1 MTDVVPPMATRR
13 KTFRKALRSLNL
25 WIGLVLL
32 LFIVFLAVLAPVL
45 GPEGYDRQ
53 NLMARLQPPS
63 ADFPLGTDHLGRSVL
78 TRLAYGAS
86 ITLQIGILAVLIGAV
101 FGTFF
106 GLLAGYVGGRFERFV
121 MGVMDVLLAFPGI
134 FLAIGLIAALGP
146 GFYNVTIAVGIN
158 NIPIFARLVRGQ
170 VLSVKSTEFV
180 EAAHGLG
187 VRVPGVLSRHILPS
201 VVAPIIVMV
210 SLRLASSILAAASL
224 SFLGLGIQAPLAEWG
239 AMIDDGRRYIRNSWW
254 VATFPGLALMFTV
267 ISFNLLSDG
276 FRDLFDPR
284 SR

>member
-1 MTDVVPPMATRR
+1 MTETVPAMSSRR

-25 WIGLVLL
+25 WVGAVLL
-32 LFIVFLAVLAPVL
+32 LMIVALALLAPVI
-45 GPEGYDRQ
+45 GPEGYDKQ
-53 NLMARLQPPS
+53 NLLARLQPPS
-63 ADFPLGTDHLGRSVL
+63 AEFPMGTDHLGRSVL
-78 TRLAYGAS
+78 SRLAYGAG
-86 ITLQIGILAVLIGAV
+86 ITLQIGLLAVAIGAV
-101 FGTFF
+101 FGTLF
-106 GLLAGYVGGRFERFV
+106 GLLAGYIGGRFERFV

-146 GFYNVTIAVGIN
+146 GLINVTIAVGIN

-170 VLSVKSTEFV
+170 VLSVKSREYV
-180 EAAHGLG
+180 EAASSLG
-187 VRVPGVLSRHILPS
+187 MRTPGILGRHVLPNVI
-201 VVAPIIVMV
+201 APIIVMT

-224 SFLGLGIQAPLAEWG
+224 SFLGLGVQAPLAEWG

-276 FRDLFDPR
+276 LRDLLDPR

>member
-1 MTDVVPPMATRR
+1 MTETVPAMSSRR

-25 WIGLVLL
+25 WVGAVLL
-32 LFIVFLAVLAPVL
+32 LIIVTMALLAPVI
-45 GPEGYDRQ
+45 GPEGYDKQ
-53 NLMARLQPPS
+53 NLLARLQPPS
-63 ADFPLGTDHLGRSVL
+63 AEFPMGTDHLGRSVL
-78 TRLAYGAS
+78 SRLAYGAG
-86 ITLQIGILAVLIGAV
+86 ITLQIGLLAVAIGAV
-101 FGTFF
+101 FGTLF
-106 GLLAGYVGGRFERFV
+106 GLLAGYIGGRFERFV

-146 GFYNVTIAVGIN
+146 GLINVTIAVGIN

-170 VLSVKSTEFV
+170 VLSVKSREYV
-180 EAAHGLG
+180 EAASSLG
-187 VRVPGVLSRHILPS
+187 MRTPGILGRHVLPNVI
-201 VVAPIIVMV
+201 APIIVMT

-224 SFLGLGIQAPLAEWG
+224 SFLGLGVQAPLAEWG

-276 FRDLFDPR
+276 LRDLLDPR

>member
-1 MTDVVPPMATRR
+1 MTETVPAMSSRR

-25 WIGLVLL
+25 WVGAVLL
-32 LFIVFLAVLAPVL
+32 LIIVTMALLAPVI
-45 GPEGYDRQ
+45 GPEGYDKQ
-53 NLMARLQPPS
+53 NLLARLQPPS
-63 ADFPLGTDHLGRSVL
+63 AEFPMGTDHLGRSVL
-78 TRLAYGAS
+78 SRLAYGAG
-86 ITLQIGILAVLIGAV
+86 ITLQIGLLAVAIGAV
-101 FGTFF
+101 FGTLF
-106 GLLAGYVGGRFERFV
+106 GLLAGYIGGRFERFV

-146 GFYNVTIAVGIN
+146 GLINVTIAVGIN

-170 VLSVKSTEFV
+170 VLSVKSREYV
-180 EAAHGLG
+180 EAASSLG
-187 VRVPGVLSRHILPS
+187 MRTPGILARHVLPNVI
-201 VVAPIIVMV
+201 APIIVMT

-224 SFLGLGIQAPLAEWG
+224 SFLGLGVQAPLAEWG

-276 FRDLFDPR
+276 LRDLLDPR